1 MLSSPRIR
9 IRAIEEADLSLIA
22 SWRSDPSVYE
32 YFYEYLPISLRE
44 QKNWYEKQLNNSNEF
59 NFVVADKDNKPIGT
73 VSIYN
78 IDRRNRKADWGRLII
93 GDKDYLS
100 GGYGTEIEVLILEY
114 SFEHLNLHKL
124 CCEVI
129 EDNTNVIGLHEKFG
143 FKNDGLMRDH
153 AFKNG
158 KYVNVVSMS
167 LLDSEYMHEKNHGR
181 LKDIRSKIFTNS

>member
-59 NFVVADKDNKPIGT
+59 NFIVADKDNKPIGT

-93 GDKDYLS
+93 ADSHRGKGFGKESLL
-100 GGYGTEIEVLILEY
+100 LIMQY
-114 SFEHLNLHKL
+114 AFDHLNLHRL
-124 CCEVI
+124 YCEVL
-129 EDNTNVIGLHEKFG
+129 EDNKKAKNLYELVGFKSEGLLKEGVFKHGG
-143 FKNDGLMRDH
+143 FKNIIP
-153 AFKNG
+153 
-158 KYVNVVSMS
+158 MS
-167 LLDSEYMHEKNHGR
+167 LLEPDYRFEKEHGR